1 MSNTVH
7 RIATG
12 SIGASGRVTADFFTG
27 SYRFSASVLVYKRRL
42 ADVLGDRITDYVDMV
57 DIYVSRINNPGEIV
71 ATYQKGSLVKD
82 EINFVLLSSEVE
94 GTSKERFY
102 VPNRVSLPIFVT
114 VPSFEIQGKFQ
125 WMGDLEVK
133 KIFASDTNKFLPI
146 LDASTTNAHF
156 PKVTFEGPIVLVN
169 KSKIELICIGDAS

>member
-1 MSNTVH
+1 MTTV
-7 RIATG
+7 RRL
-12 SIGASGRVTADFFTG
+12 SASSSGGTGRVVADFFTG

-42 ADVLGDRITDYVDMV
+42 ADVLGDRMTDYLDLV
-57 DIYVSRINNPGEIV
+57 DIYVSRINNPGDIV

-82 EINFVLLSSEVE
+82 EINFILLSSELE
-94 GTSKERFY
+94 GTSKDRYY

-114 VPSFEIQGKFQ
+114 VPSFEIHGKFQ
-125 WMGDLEVK
+125 WMGDLDLK
-133 KIFASDTNKFLPI
+133 KIMTTETQKFLPV
-146 LDASTTNAHF
+146 LDANSVNANF

>member
-1 MSNTVH
+1 MTIQ
-7 RIATG
+7 RITTG
-12 SIGASGRVTADFFTG
+12 SIGGSTGRVVADFFTG

-42 ADVLGDRITDYVDMV
+42 ADVLGDRMTDYLDLV
-57 DIYVSRINNPGEIV
+57 DIYISRINNPGEII

-82 EINFVLLSSEVE
+82 EINLIVLSSEIE

-125 WMGDLEVK
+125 WMGDLEIK
-133 KIFASDTNKFLPI
+133 KILTTETQKFLPI
-146 LDASTTNAHF
+146 LEATSTNSHF
-156 PKVTFEGPIVLVN
+156 PKVTFGGPIVLVN
-169 KSKIELICIGDAS
+169 KSKISMLCIGDAS